1 MAKTMCGSRYTR
13 YYGGLIDHNRDMNTL
28 KVQVYYNK
36 GGVNWATMREEER
49 GYYFSMTP
57 VRIEDHGN
65 YKVEET
71 RMFSG
76 CKALILPVNRQSQK
90 RFEQAKAMTDDLMD
104 KHCAAFLADNG
115 LELPDGAD
123 YEEVTR

>member
-13 YYGGLIDHNRDMNTL
+13 YYGGLVDHSRDANTL
-28 KVQVYYNK
+28 RVEVYYNK
-36 GGVNWATMREEER
+36 GGMNWATMCDEGR

-65 YKVEET
+65 YKTESFAVL
-71 RMFSG
+71 SG
-76 CKALILPVNRQSQK
+76 RKKLILPVNRQSQK

-104 KHCAAFLADNG
+104 EYCAAFLADNG

>member
-1 MAKTMCGSRYTR
+1 MAQSRYTR
-13 YYGGLIDHNRDMNTL
+13 YYGGLIDHNGTMNTL
-28 KVQVYYNK
+28 RVEVYYAK
-36 GGVNWATMREEER
+36 GGVNWATYREEER

-57 VRIEDHGN
+57 VRIEDHGG
-65 YKVEET
+65 YKSEEVKL
-71 RMFSG
+71 FSG
-76 CKALILPVNRQSQK
+76 RKTLILPVKRQSQK

-115 LELPDGAD
+115 FELPDGAD